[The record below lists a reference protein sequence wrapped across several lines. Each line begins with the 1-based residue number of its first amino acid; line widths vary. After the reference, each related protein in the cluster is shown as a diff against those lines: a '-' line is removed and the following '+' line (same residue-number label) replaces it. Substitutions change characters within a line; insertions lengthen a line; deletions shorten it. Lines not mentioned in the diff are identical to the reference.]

1 MNYENCFKSVKESL
15 ESIKGMPVTVRAIK
29 GRKRFVLKDCII
41 DNVYNNI
48 FTVLYTNRLGCEEN
62 ICFSYADILTGT
74 IKITVLNTQNKN
86 IS

>member
-1 MNYENCFKSVKESL
+1 MNYEGCFTHVKESL
-15 ESIKGMPVTVRAIK
+15 ENIKGMHATVRAIK

-41 DNVYNNI
+41 ENVYNNI
-48 FTVLYTNRLGCEEN
+48 FTVSYTNKLGLTDN

-74 IKITVLNTQNKN
+74 IKITVFNTQNKN